1 MAIPETTGVPLPA
14 GSILGTRV
22 LRSEDPGFL
31 TTGAVYTDDLV
42 DERLAGAVHAT
53 FVRSPIAHARIG
65 SIDVSG
71 ATGMPGVVAVLTADE
86 LGAPEQRPM
95 MPMYPAP
102 MMQPLLARD
111 VVRYVGEP
119 VAVVLTEERYQ
130 GEDAAEL
137 VAVDYE
143 PLPAVVDPAD
153 ALTDEVLLFPEA
165 GTNVCFRSPVAAAQA
180 AAGEDLAAAEG
191 ATDDGPA
198 AAADAFA
205 GCEVVVSQEILN
217 QRVAVA
223 PLEVRAAAAAWDED
237 GRLTIWLPNQ
247 GAQGSKRSV
256 RGMLRLGADA
266 VRVITPD
273 VGGAFGGKFGADVE
287 HAVIAL
293 AARSVGR
300 PARWV
305 ETRSE
310 NLVAMTHGR
319 AQVQTVTVGGDRDGT
334 IRAYRLHVL
343 QDSGAYP
350 KFGALLPSLT
360 LLMAPGVYDVP
371 VLETSFASVVTNT
384 TPVGAYRGAGRP
396 EATAAV
402 ERAVDLFAAEIGM
415 DPAEVR
421 RKNLIPA
428 FTEPRLSKGGALYD
442 SGDYA
447 AALDTVLAAADYAGL
462 RAEQAARRE
471 RGDVRQL
478 GIGLSVYVEITG
490 GGSESGESRENAL
503 VEVHPDGSATILTGT
518 SPHGQGHSTV
528 WAMLAS
534 EELGIPVERITVRWG
549 DTDLVPEG
557 GGTGGSRSLQQ
568 GGAAVRQATEELI
581 ELARQR
587 AADELEVDPADL
599 VVDRDNAELQV
610 AGVPGAAISFAALAE
625 KERLFVRSVFT
636 APGATY
642 PFGAHVA
649 VAEVDV
655 ESGKAELVRL
665 IALDDA
671 GVIMNPLIAEGQ
683 RHGGLAQGAAQ
694 ALLEE
699 VLYDPDGNPT
709 TSTFADYPIVSATE
723 LPTFELV
730 TTETPTSYNP
740 LGAKGIGEAGTIGA
754 TPAVQNAV
762 VDAVAHL
769 GVRHVDMPTT
779 PMRVW
784 RAIRAARPAN

>member
-1 MAIPETTGVPLPA
+1 M
-14 GSILGTRV
+14 SIMGTRV
-22 LRSEDPGFL
+22 VRTEDPLFL
-31 TTGAVYTDDLV
+31 TRGAVYTDDLV
-42 DERLAGAVHAT
+42 DDRLAGAVHAT
-53 FVRSPIAHARIG
+53 FVRSPVAHARIT
-65 SIDVSG
+65 SIDTS
-71 ATGMPGVVAVLTADE
+71 AAAEAPGVVAVLTAGD
-86 LGAPEQRPM
+86 LGEVPAQKPM
-95 MPMYPAP
+95 VPSYPAAVA
-102 MMQPLLARD
+102 QPLLARD
-111 VVRYVGEP
+111 VVRFVGEP
-119 VAVVLTEERYQ
+119 VAVVLTEDRWT

-137 VAVDYE
+137 VAVDYD
-143 PLPAVVDPAD
+143 PLPVVVDPHE
-153 ALTDEVLLFPEA
+153 ALEGSVLLFPEA
-165 GTNVCFRSPVAAAQA
+165 DSNVVASSTNHPARLAR
-180 AAGEDLAAAEG
+180 GEDLSAGEE
-191 ATDDGPA
+191 ATDDGEPA
-198 AAADAFA
+198 VEDAFA
-205 GCEVVVSQEILN
+205 ACEVVVEQEVLN
-217 QRVAVA
+217 QRVAAA
-223 PLEVRAAAAAWDED
+223 PLEVRAAAAAWGSD
-237 GRLTIWLPNQ
+237 GRLTLWMPNQ
-247 GAQGSKRSV
+247 GAQGSKGAVCR
-256 RGMLRLGADA
+256 MLGLDPAA
-266 VRVITPD
+266 VRLITPD
-273 VGGAFGGKFGADVE
+273 VGGAFGAKFGADVE
-287 HAVIAL
+287 HGVVAL
-293 AARSVGR
+293 AAREVGR
-300 PARWV
+300 PVRWV

-310 NLVAMTHGR
+310 NMMVMPHGR
-319 AQVQTVTVGGDRDGT
+319 AQVQTVTIGGDRDGT

-360 LLMAPGVYDVP
+360 LLMAPGVYDIP
-371 VLETSFASVVTNT
+371 VLETSFESVVTTT

-396 EATAAV
+396 EATAAI
-402 ERAVDLFAAEIGM
+402 ERAVDLFAAELGM
-415 DPAEVR
+415 DPADVR
-421 RKNLIPA
+421 RKNLVAPFA
-428 FTEPRLSKGGALYD
+428 EPWRSKGGALYD
-442 SGDYA
+442 SGDYP
-447 AALDTVLAAADYAGL
+447 AALDAVLAAADYAGL

-490 GGSESGESRENAL
+490 AGTEAGAPGENAL

-534 EELGIPVERITVRWG
+534 EELGIPVDRITVRWG
-549 DTDLVPEG
+549 DTDLVPVG
-557 GGTGGSRSLQQ
+557 GGTAGSRSLQQ
-568 GGAAVRQATEELI
+568 GGAAVRQAAGELI

-587 AADELEVDPADL
+587 AAKELEVDPGDL
-599 VVDRDNAELQV
+599 VVDRELAGLRV
-610 AGVPGAAISFAALAE
+610 AGVPGAATSFAALAE

-636 APGATY
+636 APGPTY

-655 ESGKAELVRL
+655 ESGKAQLVRL
-665 IALDDA
+665 VALDDA

-723 LPTFELV
+723 VPTFELV
-730 TTETPTSYNP
+730 ASETPTRYNP
-740 LGAKGIGEAGTIGA
+740 LGAKGIGEAGTIGS

-784 RAIRAARPAN
+784 RAIRDARPGDR